1 MNRKEKKQNGFMAI
15 EWVVGMALLVVP
27 AFILVISMMQY
38 PPRKALS
45 QVAASEA
52 ATAYVQANNDID
64 GVIAAQ
70 DAAKS
75 VIDSELGAGSYSG
88 MTNVVEVD
96 KHSFCPGGEVKV
108 IVKIP
113 VPLLINPFVDKN
125 KSDSDRRIT
134 KITEVK
140 SSATERIDD
149 YREIVSDESC

>member
-96 KHSFCPGGEVKV
+96 KHSFKV

>member
-45 QVAASEA
+45 
-52 ATAYVQANNDID
+52 
-64 GVIAAQ
+64 Q

>member
-64 GVIAAQ
+64 GVIAA
-70 DAAKS
+70 
-75 VIDSELGAGSYSG
+75 
-88 MTNVVEVD
+88 
-96 KHSFCPGGEVKV
+96 PGGEVKV